1 MRFIATGSFPGEK
14 AAEVLRLA
22 AEQAP
27 LANSHVLVTS
37 LIRPGRTQ
45 DALVY
50 VLETTEPSDLLELIT
65 PFIGLVQWDIAP
77 ALEIDAALAATVQ
90 AERTRGRGGE
100 GARG

>member
-1 MRFIATGSFPGEK
+1 MTFDKRAPLLPH
-14 AAEVLRLA
+14 AAIKKVVQVAR
-22 AEQAP
+22 
-27 LANSHVLVTS
+27 LANSPVLVTS

-50 VLETTEPSDLLELIT
+50 VLETAEPSDLLELIT

-90 AERTRGRGGE
+90 AERTRERGNE
-100 GARG
+100 GTRG